1 MEEFEFK
8 PLTDGLG
15 FHKKK
20 LEDESNQKLPSFL
33 DDDTTFKT
41 LPQAPEKVEAKKK
54 ILEEKVSGLPFDFS
68 STQATSNSLFS
79 PTLPRETQK
88 TKEASKLEAHQ
99 SAITVPKLNSPKFK
113 QIDKTAPAAV
123 TNVAVEQPI
132 IQKAEAV
139 SNKIELPKE
148 TPVYKPSFNFITSM
162 ILDFFVVM
170 GLAVLFTLGLVL
182 ATGLDI
188 VSIVTQSFADLG
200 TQIGV
205 GLLVYSVAQLYMIIS
220 RSFFGQTLGEW
231 SIEQQLGTPEQ
242 QEKFA
247 YVFKLLW
254 RTLLISFTGFITL
267 PLISLIARKDITGKL
282 SGVSIYKRE

>member
-20 LEDESNQKLPSFL
+20 LEDESNQKLPSFI
-33 DDDTTFKT
+33 DEEPSFKT
-41 LPQAPEKVEAKKK
+41 LPQVPEKIEAKKK

-68 STQATSNSLFS
+68 TTQTPGSLFS
-79 PTLPRETQK
+79 PTLPRESQK
-88 TKEASKLEAHQ
+88 AVEPLKVDLQPTTIS
-99 SAITVPKLNSPKFK
+99 VPKLNSPKFK
-113 QIDKTAPAAV
+113 QIDKAVPAPSAA
-123 TNVAVEQPI
+123 NLEQPV
-132 IQKAEAV
+132 IQKADV
-139 SNKIELPKE
+139 TPNKIEVSKE
-148 TPVYKPSFNFITSM
+148 VPTFKPSYNFATS
-162 ILDFFVVM
+162 IVLDFFVVM

-231 SIEQQLGTPEQ
+231 SIEQQLGTPNQ

-254 RTLLISFTGFITL
+254 RTLLISFTGFVIL

-282 SGVSIYKRE
+282 CGISLYKKE